1 MFPPTASALPWD
13 STGSYRSDTVEIY
26 FLANATTPYKGFGG
40 EPEEQNQQQQKKK
53 KRWLKVAKHV
63 TLQKALSHAEHIV
76 PGFPVFHILVP
87 GKFRNRFLK
96 EPE

>member
-1 MFPPTASALPWD
+1 MFPPNASALPWD
-13 STGSYRSDTVEIY
+13 TTGAYRSDTVEIY
-26 FLANATTPYKGFGG
+26 FLANATTPYKGFGRV
-40 EPEEQNQQQQKKK
+40 EEESTQEKKK

-63 TLQKALSHAEHIV
+63 TLQKALSHPEHIV

-96 EPE
+96 DPE